1 MSDEAG
7 SAETSTGASL
17 WAKIVSI
24 VRSWD
29 EALSRTPADDLMDR
43 IAALERR
50 IENLEVRRA
59 PARQRLP

>member
-1 MSDEAG
+1 MS
-7 SAETSTGASL
+7 ASL
-17 WAKIVSI
+17 WAKIVS
-24 VRSWD
+24 VVQSWD

-59 PARQRLP
+59 PARQRLL